1 MSSAEPDFGSLGLVL
16 LAHTTRC
23 IVTILSH
30 CIDLLHANV
39 RLISLW
45 LGSFSIAAKLIL
57 YSIVE
62 SCNIVSAS
70 TNKTIIA
77 WMTTIDIFFWT
88 FPYTVFLFFILPCAV
103 IVVLLER
110 CETVYP
116 RLRSSRFEAAVR
128 EYLGLPPL
136 GRPYLDQ
143 SGPSIAATGRML
155 SVLKK
160 SPSFQAS
167 TRQSKLAQLCRERCN
182 RAQRFIKNL
191 TICLLTLIEAAM
203 TLALLKKTKE
213 IVPTSRKIQT
223 SIIPQKPVH
232 LTLANQSYRV
242 AQATNFISTVKRALL
257 SKIVEHEAPLE
268 RQDANRNEEN
278 QSIPPSSSGPPR
290 STHGARRL
298 SASFSRGGPL
308 SSNPTVASSSI
319 TAITGAAAPSTS
331 QHQGIHT
338 SIHGGEVG
346 YDTLR
351 SAGSSPLFGSSKH
364 DTQFFQQQPR
374 HHPRYPNQGVAN
386 KKPLPKSRTL
396 TVLSNLTASLSKS
409 SLTSFTGSERKSSQ
423 PTVMSRKTSSSST
436 FASDAPTRTATPT
449 TPDVNPVIVTTAQP
463 SAYWT
468 GRFLSL
474 QDRFQGESL
483 QDKTLSTFVTAH
495 ASKATVLAQQREV
508 YQRRGNLPLSTTT
521 ALDRYGIAA
530 IQEAERLSDEDN
542 RCLRIFLHLDA
553 LCGTPEAQKSL
564 HVWQQAYARRMRRD
578 ALLPQGTSMEKGF
591 VARLFGGSSRRSLG
605 ASRSGKETTKGKHS
619 LSAA

>member
-257 SKIVEHEAPLE
+257 SKIVERWGRLPTPTLALRAFHLQMKPLLSDKTQTE
-268 RQDANRNEEN
+268 TKRTNPSRHHRLDPHDLPTGHDVSPPASPEEDLSPAT
-278 QSIPPSSSGPPR
+278 QRSPALVSPPSQEPQLLQLVNTKEY
-290 STHGARRL
+290 THPFTGEKWDTIL
-298 SASFSRGGPL
+298 YVPL
-308 SSNPTVASSSI
+308 
-319 TAITGAAAPSTS
+319 GAAPSLEAPST
-331 QHQGIHT
+331 T
-338 SIHGGEVG
+338 P
-346 YDTLR
+346 
-351 SAGSSPLFGSSKH
+351 SSF
-364 DTQFFQQQPR
+364 
-374 HHPRYPNQGVAN
+374 
-386 KKPLPKSRTL
+386 
-396 TVLSNLTASLSKS
+396 SNSPGTILDIPIKES
-409 SLTSFTGSERKSSQ
+409 
-423 PTVMSRKTSSSST
+423 
-436 FASDAPTRTATPT
+436 PTR
-449 TPDVNPVIVTTAQP
+449 
-463 SAYWT
+463 
-468 GRFLSL
+468 
-474 QDRFQGESL
+474 
-483 QDKTLSTFVTAH
+483 
-495 ASKATVLAQQREV
+495 
-508 YQRRGNLPLSTTT
+508 
-521 ALDRYGIAA
+521 
-530 IQEAERLSDEDN
+530 
-542 RCLRIFLHLDA
+542 
-553 LCGTPEAQKSL
+553 
-564 HVWQQAYARRMRRD
+564 
-578 ALLPQGTSMEKGF
+578 
-591 VARLFGGSSRRSLG
+591 
-605 ASRSGKETTKGKHS
+605 SRSPS
-619 LSAA
+619 LAL